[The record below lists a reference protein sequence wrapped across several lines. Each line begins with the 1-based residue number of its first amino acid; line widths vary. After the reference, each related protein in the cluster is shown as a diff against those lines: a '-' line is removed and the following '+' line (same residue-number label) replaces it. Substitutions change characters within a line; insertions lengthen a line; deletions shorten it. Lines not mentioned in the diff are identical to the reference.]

1 MKLPSA
7 ISILFYFVIQDSAE
21 SCHVG
26 WIQFQEKCYFFS
38 HTSATWYEAGDTC
51 TQFHSKLAEP
61 KTVAETNFL
70 KSHSQS
76 LDRTMWIGVSDI
88 IEEDRWVYSSS
99 QEVVSHTDFGPREPN
114 GHTGENCIALA
125 QSFHGQWIDLSCAA
139 KEFFVCE
146 EIKLQVLNLKSVSD
160 VSSNIA
166 VFHIF

>member
-1 MKLPSA
+1 MKVPSV
-7 ISILFYFVIQDSAE
+7 ILILLFSAIQDSAE

-38 HTSATWYEAGDTC
+38 HTNATWFEAGYTC
-51 TQFHSKLAEP
+51 LQFNSKLAEP

-99 QEVVSHTDFGPREPN
+99 QEVVSHTEFGPGEPN
-114 GHTGENCIALA
+114 AHTAQNCIALWRD
-125 QSFHGQWIDLSCAA
+125 FHGQWADHTCAA
-139 KEFFVCE
+139 KEYFICE
-146 EIKLQVLNLKSVSD
+146 EIIQSD
-160 VSSNIA
+160 PVDVIG
-166 VFHIF
+166 